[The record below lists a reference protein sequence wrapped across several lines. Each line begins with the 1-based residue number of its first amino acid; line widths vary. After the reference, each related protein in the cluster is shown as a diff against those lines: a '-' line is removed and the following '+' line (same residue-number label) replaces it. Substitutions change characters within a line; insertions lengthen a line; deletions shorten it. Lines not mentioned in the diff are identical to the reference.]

1 MNTQMMAFARNW
13 SAVQSRTRMHHS
25 RGSGYGENV
34 AVGQSSPEAVM
45 QAWMTS
51 IGHRRNILNPNYSYI
66 GVGYVNAGRPYWTQN
81 FK

>member
-1 MNTQMMAFARNW
+1 
-13 SAVQSRTRMHHS
+13 
-25 RGSGYGENV
+25 
-34 AVGQSSPEAVM
+34 M